1 MAVKASSQVTLI
13 DVSDSYSVTLT
24 SEAYTFT
31 GGTSGAASG
40 LTCST
45 QAQAYCGTSQ
55 CTSVSITASAITCPT
70 GITAAV
76 TNNGTSSPTVTFT
89 TTATITAS
97 CEATIPVVVNGIT
110 INKKFSFA
118 VAKTG
123 ATGAQGT
130 TGNGIKSITNY
141 YLATSASSGVTTST
155 SGWTTT
161 VQTMTATN
169 KYLWN
174 YEVVTFTSG
183 SSTSTPCI
191 IGAYGDKGAQG
202 NKGDKGDTGATGS
215 TAKRAGAIKASAAIT
230 AGNLIVGNSSGYHHL
245 KAGTVF
251 DISYG
256 VLYANSAIS
265 SGSTGADNYTTIN
278 FTVTTTQSITLTAY
292 KAVYIKGKLTG
303 PNFTP
308 VSTAPLTQTVPTTAD
323 GYFYMLVGTA
333 TSTTAISLCEDHAV
347 YRYLN
352 GKFQAMGS
360 TADETVLNWCKNS
373 DLTYIDGGKLYA
385 NSVTAAK
392 INTTDLFA
400 QTVTATNMTI
410 TGNSVFKGKL
420 SGASGDFS
428 GALTAQSLTLGDGT
442 VKMTWG
448 TDIYNEYAAEI
459 YYNNNYAP
467 WTGLIV
473 HNEGVTMHA
482 YGKTNGNVTSDA
494 EVSLEATGYVS
505 ITGTESV
512 KIDECEMKLR
522 TSGDF
527 RKFGRVVVAKF
538 NWARTDS
545 LGTIPSDYRPISD
558 TPAAAV
564 IYLNGKCYQGFL
576 WFKSDGGIEPKYFNY
591 AGEYKDPVSGCQV
604 FCNCTWIGTP

>member
-70 GITAAV
+70 GITATV

-123 ATGAQGT
+123 ATGATGATGKTALQPTRNWSAAHKTVGETASCSTSDFNRTPVVGDTFMNIDGGSNTGTWKVTAVSGT
-130 TGNGIKSITNY
+130 T
-141 YLATSASSGVTTST
+141 VTIQLLSYVN
-155 SGWTTT
+155 S
-161 VQTMTATN
+161 
-169 KYLWN
+169 
-174 YEVVTFTSG
+174 
-183 SSTSTPCI
+183 
-191 IGAYGDKGAQG
+191 KGATG
-202 NKGDKGDTGATGS
+202 ATGATGS

-245 KAGTVF
+245 KTGGSF

-265 SGSTGADNYTTIN
+265 SGSTGSDNYTTIN
-278 FTVTTTQSITLTAY
+278 FMVTTTQSLTLTAY

-303 PNFTP
+303 PTFTP

-333 TSTTAISLCEDHAV
+333 TSTTTISLCEDHAV

-360 TADETVLNWCKNS
+360 TADETVLSWCKNS

-538 NWARTDS
+538 NWTRTDS